1 MSRPVIMGSLWVV
14 LGSAGLALA
23 QDAPPLEPP
32 AADSPQ
38 PTTSTPK
45 PASVTPGPARSEVR
59 PLLVIPGVT
68 APTERGGP
76 APKAKTAPP
85 SGAANPPGRGPQ
97 SRPVTGPRV
106 ESVAEPSSRSRIP
119 LTLEPIE
126 DEPAVKQ
133 KRKNPTASASRDTI
147 DWPPGVPR
155 PDERPPVASPSELQ
169 PETPIT
175 PRSAPPRPTSFFGR
189 LFGLAPTNAPR
200 SPSQNPQTKSRVDAD
215 TRPDATTDT
224 ATRRKIENEIKDT
237 LGDRLRSVEVR
248 VSGRNV
254 LIVARASRFWQK
266 RSVRQSLE
274 TLPGLAG
281 FRARVDIL
289 D

>member
-32 AADSPQ
+32 AADSPH

-45 PASVTPGPARSEVR
+45 PASVPAAPTRTEVR

-68 APTERGGP
+68 APIERRGP
-76 APKAKTAPP
+76 TPRSKTAQPA
-85 SGAANPPGRGPQ
+85 GAANTPGRGPQ
-97 SRPVTGPRV
+97 SQPASRPHVD
-106 ESVAEPSSRSRIP
+106 SVAEPSSRAKIP

-126 DEPAVKQ
+126 DEPAAKKQ
-133 KRKNPTASASRDTI
+133 KDPTASASRETI

-155 PDERPPVASPSELQ
+155 ADERPPVASPSVPQ
-169 PETPIT
+169 PETPVT
-175 PRSAPPRPTSFFGR
+175 PRSASPRPTNFFGR
-189 LFGLAPTNAPR
+189 LFGLAPSNPPR

-224 ATRRKIENEIKDT
+224 ATRRKIESEIKDS

-254 LIVARASRFWQK
+254 LIVAKASRFWQK

-281 FRARVDIL
+281 YRARVDIL